1 MLIMWLFDYFF
12 FVFSLVYPFDLGD
25 PEIFIEADPMMR
37 PVHIVPEW
45 YFLFAYAILRA
56 IPNKILGVIALL
68 IRIVVFY
75 FFAFINN
82 YTSCLTKL
90 NKFLVFS
97 FIVASVVLRWLGQCT
112 VEEPF
117 TLLSPLFSFIYFAL
131 AFSLLFIY
139 MRSKLLFK

>member
-1 MLIMWLFDYFF
+1 LI
-12 FVFSLVYPFDLGD
+12 YPFNLGD
-25 PEIFIEADPMMR
+25 PEIFIEADPMIR

-68 IRIVVFY
+68 MSIVTFY
-75 FFAFINN
+75 FFAFVNN

-97 FIVASVVLRWLGQCT
+97 FIISSVILSWLGQCT
-112 VEEPF
+112 VEDPY
-117 TLLSPLFSFIYFAL
+117 TILSPLFSIIYFTL
-131 AFSLLFIY
+131 AFTMLFIF
-139 MRSKLLFK
+139 MTRKLLFK